1 MLVRDKT
8 NSLQVELL
16 CVHVYLELVLGRKS
30 LASRHDLECCKD
42 VVLLGI
48 TFMFPF
54 HLVFALVAR
63 KFVCFVPLEVL
74 VQAIFDACLEDPEY
88 TKWLDPDPEVGAYRK
103 FD

>member
-1 MLVRDKT
+1 MLVRDKA

-74 VQAIFDACLEDPEY
+74 VQAIFDDLTNFLLAFRRVIDRFFRHDLH
-88 TKWLDPDPEVGAYRK
+88 VV
-103 FD
+103 F